1 MDKFV
6 SAVKSWVKFE
16 RFLTLGGMVSLVLA
30 AFSGREYMVAP
41 LALIYGVSFLIL
53 YMRFRLLSSI
63 LKSDVKSQSYRI
75 EQICIGLI
83 KSIFDE
89 SGNVI
94 PENLGRKK
102 KLSDPV

>member
-1 MDKFV
+1 MEKFV
-6 SAVKSWVKFE
+6 DAVKSWVKFE
-16 RFLTLGGMVSLVLA
+16 RFLTVGAMVSIALAVLQ
-30 AFSGREYMVAP
+30 GIEYMSAP
-41 LALIYGVSFLIL
+41 LALIYGVVFFICLI
-53 YMRFRLLSSI
+53 RFRFLSSI
-63 LKSDVKSQSYRI
+63 LKCDVKSQSY
-75 EQICIGLI
+75 